1 MMLSLERGDLD
12 RPRGRLVRPGPSGVE
27 SSPARS
33 GDDLDLRRSY
43 TSMPSVDDPTKNSDQ
58 ARKKHAEHK
67 LHKHTPK
74 A

>member
-1 MMLSLERGDLD
+1 MMSLE
-12 RPRGRLVRPGPSGVE
+12 GRSQQAEGGLVRPGPSGVE

-33 GDDLDLRRSY
+33 GDGLDLRRSY
-43 TSMPSVDDPTKNSDQ
+43 TSMPSVDDPAKNSDQ